1 MSIFAG
7 FISGFGSQGSGE
19 KGPSSSG
26 QRPKQSK
33 SEGVA
38 ASLVPSKIRH
48 KRDEKR
54 EKKEAEKA
62 AAAAAAALNSI
73 QEAATG
79 GASSHDDHVALI
91 PPGNLYFF
99 SQGHSVTPGPISFFS
114 ATAYELCALFVL
126 KLCQLCPHL
135 ETF

>member
-1 MSIFAG
+1 MRG
-7 FISGFGSQGSGE
+7 FVSRFGSQGSGE
-19 KGPSSSG
+19 KGPSGSG

-99 SQGHSVTPGPISFFS
+99 AQGHSVTPGPIYIFFGIVSFF
-114 ATAYELCALFVL
+114 
-126 KLCQLCPHL
+126 KLGSLCPEVMQAL
-135 ETF
+135 PSS